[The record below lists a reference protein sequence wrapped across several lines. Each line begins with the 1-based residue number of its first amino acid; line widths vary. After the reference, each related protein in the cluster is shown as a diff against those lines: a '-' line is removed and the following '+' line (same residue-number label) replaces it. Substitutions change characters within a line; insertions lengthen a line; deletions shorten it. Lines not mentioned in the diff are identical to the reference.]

1 LPVARADHSI
11 SASNQIDSE
20 PHVRSVSQDPQSL
33 LAQTRRHFSSIIERV
48 LGRRA
53 LLNVRVNSEGNL
65 DFRADFVE
73 DNELAT
79 SESDGTSYRK
89 LQCVAFD
96 LAVLRAHL
104 DGKFPRFVYHDGV
117 FEALDPRPKQI
128 LLEVIRE
135 YSGLGIQTVIT
146 LIGSD
151 APPPE
156 PDKSDVFEPGEV
168 IVKLH
173 DDGKDGRLFKFES
186 W

>member
-1 LPVARADHSI
+1 M
-11 SASNQIDSE
+11 
-20 PHVRSVSQDPQSL
+20 
-33 LAQTRRHFSSIIERV
+33 
-48 LGRRA
+48 
-53 LLNVRVNSEGNL
+53 RVNSEGNL
-65 DFRADFVE
+65 DFRADFVD

-79 SESDGTSYRK
+79 SEGDGTSYRK

-117 FEALDPRPKQI
+117 FEALDPRPKQN
-128 LLEVIRE
+128 LLDVIRE
-135 YSGLGIQTVIT
+135 YSDLGIQTVIT

-156 PDKSDVFEPGEV
+156 AGAGDVFGPDEV
-168 IVKLH
+168 VVKLH
-173 DDGKDGRLFKFES
+173 DDGKEGRLFKFEG

>member
-1 LPVARADHSI
+1 MQQGLAER
-11 SASNQIDSE
+11 Q
-20 PHVRSVSQDPQSL
+20 VRSVSQDPESL
-33 LAQTRRHFSSIIERV
+33 LAQTRKHFSSIIERV
-48 LGRRA
+48 LGRKA

-65 DFRADFVE
+65 DFRADFVD

-79 SESDGTSYRK
+79 SEGDGTSYRK

-96 LAVLRAHL
+96 LAVLRAHV

-117 FEALDPRPKQI
+117 FEALDPRPKQN
-128 LLEVIRE
+128 LLDVIRE
-135 YSGLGIQTVIT
+135 YSDLGIQTVIT

-156 PDKSDVFEPGEV
+156 AGAGDVFGPDEV
-168 IVKLH
+168 VVKLH
-173 DDGKDGRLFKFES
+173 DDGKEGRLFKFES